1 MYVTRLLYN
10 KRENGTENWM
20 HRDFPGGPVIKTLPS
35 NAGGGD
41 LIPGWGAKM
50 PHALQTR
57 DQNTIHIKKSF
68 KNWMYRLQL
77 KEVYLVTSVVSD
89 FATLWI
95 IAHQAL
101 LSMRFSRQEYW
112 SGLPFTSPGHLP
124 DPEIDMYINVG
135 ERIDDNT
142 PKCYKAIL
150 VSWDDRWGFSSISH
164 TLKIFIIYFDK
175 ELDMTEQLTLLFTT
189 KLNVTNKDSEKAMAP
204 HSSTLAWKIPW
215 MEKPGRL

>member
-112 SGLPFTSPGHLP
+112 SGLPFTSPGDLPNPGNLGLPHCRQVLYHLSQQGSP
-124 DPEIDMYINVG
+124 CGCM
-135 ERIDDNT
+135 
-142 PKCYKAIL
+142 
-150 VSWDDRWGFSSISH
+150 
-164 TLKIFIIYFDK
+164 
-175 ELDMTEQLTLLFTT
+175 
-189 KLNVTNKDSEKAMAP
+189 
-204 HSSTLAWKIPW
+204 
-215 MEKPGRL
+215 